1 MFGRSTPSTQVIR
14 VGRTWGEPDDP
25 FMNWMVA
32 SDINDAY
39 YPCYAFVQTD
49 DSYWGIWP
57 KPIGYAVILP
67 SWMSIN
73 DICDDKVSL
82 KRLPITYERLQGY
95 TSRNKQRATS
105 DELQKIMD
113 DTRMQN
119 KRINPTAHNI
129 EVNLEVGLNPAGV
142 RRFFEENIFSEPPA
156 INLTPALLKPYT
168 LQYRMIAANIAR
180 ANDQKTPKTVQV
192 VPYPVFTGKWHGDTC
207 AGPVF
212 DNMMIPRE
220 RGSYPPTFDT
230 TEERNAFFL
239 QICKLL
245 IDGIEKDDGD
255 AKLCENHGN
264 FGECLVGLFDP
275 ASTFAC
281 RWFQNNHFLKNRVI
295 MRLFHKMS
303 ETNDKLTSS
312 DMLDMDA
319 SRQFLEHAF
328 VKGASSNPVPEFEK
342 NFHRTFVVKTSP
354 LANRATQIR
363 IAINHLLEKYMDA
376 AMRIIAKNPMGTDP
390 NPLNTELYSAE
401 HPIPDGK
408 TMAHFLAER
417 HPQLL
422 QRFMEDTQY
431 FNNPTNPIAYLI
443 TDATGESPKGIAIK
457 KSTVLSGMTNRTT
470 FRHQFKELRG
480 VFNYF
485 NSLPDSQQPPL
496 YVDRA
501 VFEKHN
507 APARTMFETFSRSLK
522 SMTGRQGG
530 NRHSGTRRNRRNRRN
545 RFTKRRIM

>member
-32 SDINDAY
+32 HDINDTY
-39 YPCYAFVQTD
+39 YPCHAHAPH

-57 KPIGYAVILP
+57 KPMGYI
-67 SWMSIN
+67 
-73 DICDDKVSL
+73 VSL
-82 KRLPITYERLQGY
+82 PNWMPLHEVRVGNKDTLRVLPITYGRLQEY
-95 TSRNKQRATS
+95 TSSRDGRRATS
-105 DELQKIMD
+105 AELQKITD
-113 DTRMQN
+113 DARMQT
-119 KRINPTAHNI
+119 KRIDATTHKI
-129 EVNLEVGLNPAGV
+129 KVDLEVGLNPAGV
-142 RRFFEENIFSEPPA
+142 RRFFEEHVFSEHPA
-156 INLTPALLKPYT
+156 IILTPALLKPYT

-180 ANDQKTPKTVQV
+180 ANEQKNPKQAQV

-303 ETNDKLTSS
+303 ETNDKLTSNE
-312 DMLDMDA
+312 MLDMDA

-342 NFHRTFVVKTSP
+342 RFHRTFDVKTSR
-354 LANRATQIR
+354 LANRATQSR
-363 IAINHLLEKYMDA
+363 IAINHLFEKYMDA

-390 NPLNTELYSAE
+390 NPLNTELCSAE
-401 HPIPDGK
+401 DPIPDGK

-422 QRFMEDTQY
+422 QRLMEDTQY

-470 FRHQFKELRG
+470 FQHQFKELRG

-496 YVDRA
+496 YVDRT

-507 APARTMFETFSRSLK
+507 APARTMFERFSRSLK

-530 NRHSGTRRNRRNRRN
+530 KRHSGTRRNRR
-545 RFTKRRIM
+545 RFTKRQVM

>member
-32 SDINDAY
+32 HDINDTY
-39 YPCYAFVQTD
+39 YPCHAYAPH

-57 KPIGYAVILP
+57 KPMGYIVVLP
-67 SWMSIN
+67 NWMPLHEVRVGN
-73 DICDDKVSL
+73 KDTLRV
-82 KRLPITYERLQGY
+82 LPITYGRLQEY
-95 TSRNKQRATS
+95 TSSRDGRRATS
-105 DELQKIMD
+105 AELQKITD
-113 DTRMQN
+113 DARMQT
-119 KRINPTAHNI
+119 KRIDATTHKI
-129 EVNLEVGLNPAGV
+129 KVDLEVGLNPAGV
-142 RRFFEENIFSEPPA
+142 RRFFEEHVFSEHPA
-156 INLTPALLKPYT
+156 IILTPALLKPYT

-180 ANDQKTPKTVQV
+180 ANEQKNPKQAQV

-303 ETNDKLTSS
+303 ETNDKLTSNE
-312 DMLDMDA
+312 MLDMDA

-342 NFHRTFVVKTSP
+342 RFHRTFDVKTSR
-354 LANRATQIR
+354 LANRATQSR
-363 IAINHLLEKYMDA
+363 IAINHLFEKYMDA

-390 NPLNTELYSAE
+390 NPLNTELCSAE
-401 HPIPDGK
+401 DPIPDGK

-422 QRFMEDTQY
+422 QRLMEDTQY

-470 FRHQFKELRG
+470 FQHQFKELRG

-496 YVDRA
+496 YVDRT

-507 APARTMFETFSRSLK
+507 APARTMFERFSRSLK

-530 NRHSGTRRNRRNRRN
+530 KRHSGTRRNRR
-545 RFTKRRIM
+545 RFTKRQVM

>member
-1 MFGRSTPSTQVIR
+1 MFSWSKSKPSNQEIS
-14 VGRTWGEPDDP
+14 VGRTWGEPNDP
-25 FMNWMVA
+25 FMSWMVA

-57 KPIGYAVILP
+57 KPIGYAVTLP

-73 DICDDKVSL
+73 DIRDDKVSL
-82 KRLPITYERLQGY
+82 RSLPITHERLQEY
-95 TSRNKQRATS
+95 TSRNGQRATS

-113 DTRMQN
+113 DTCMQN
-119 KRINPTAHNI
+119 KRINATTHNI

-180 ANDQKTPKTVQV
+180 ANQQKTPKKEQV
-192 VPYPVFTGKWHGDTC
+192 VPYPVFTGKWHGNTC

-212 DNMMIPRE
+212 DKMMTPRE
-220 RGSYPPTFDT
+220 RGSYPPAFET
-230 TEERNAFFL
+230 TEDRNAFFL

-245 IDGIEKDDGD
+245 IDGIQKDDGD

-275 ASTFAC
+275 VSTFAC

-295 MRLFHKMS
+295 MRLFHKIV
-303 ETNDKLTSS
+303 ETHDKLTSNET
-312 DMLDMDA
+312 LDMDA
-319 SRQFLEHAF
+319 SRQFLEGSF
-328 VKGASSNPVPEFEK
+328 VKGINGTPAFDQM
-342 NFHRTFVVKTSP
+342 FHRTFNVRTSR
-354 LANRATQIR
+354 LADRASKSRMVFDSLI
-363 IAINHLLEKYMDA
+363 EKCMDA
-376 AMRIIAKNPMGTDP
+376 AMRIIIKNPLGNDP
-390 NPLNTELYSAE
+390 NPLNTELCGAE
-401 HPIPDGK
+401 YPIPDGK

-422 QRFMEDTQY
+422 QRLMEDTQY

-470 FRHQFKELRG
+470 FQNQFKELRG

-496 YVDRA
+496 YVDRTG
-501 VFEKHN
+501 FEKHN
-507 APARTMFETFSRSLK
+507 APARTMFERFSRSLK

-530 NRHSGTRRNRRNRRN
+530 KRHSGTRRNRRNR
-545 RFTKRRIM
+545 FTKR

>member
-1 MFGRSTPSTQVIR
+1 MFSWSKSKPSNQEIR

-25 FMNWMVA
+25 FMSWMVA
-32 SDINDAY
+32 SNINDAY
-39 YPCYAFVQTD
+39 YPCNAFVQTD

-57 KPIGYAVILP
+57 KPIGYAVTLP

-73 DICDDKVSL
+73 DIRDDKVSF
-82 KRLPITYERLQGY
+82 KPLPITHERLQEY
-95 TSRNKQRATS
+95 TSRNGKRATS

-113 DTRMQN
+113 DMRMQN
-119 KRINPTAHNI
+119 KRINATTHEI

-180 ANDQKTPKTVQV
+180 ANQQKTPKKEQV
-192 VPYPVFTGKWHGDTC
+192 VPYPVFTGKWHGNTC

-245 IDGIEKDDGD
+245 IDGIQKDDGD

-275 ASTFAC
+275 VSTFAC

-295 MRLFHKMS
+295 ILLFHKMV
-303 ETNDKLTSS
+303 EIHDNLTSNET
-312 DMLDMDA
+312 LDMDA
-319 SRQFLEHAF
+319 SRKFLEHAF

-342 NFHRTFVVKTSP
+342 KFHRTFDVKTSRV
-354 LANRATQIR
+354 ADRAEQIR

-376 AMRIIAKNPMGTDP
+376 AMHIIAKNPLGNDP

-401 HPIPDGK
+401 YPIPDGK

-422 QRFMEDTQY
+422 QQLMEDKQY

-443 TDATGESPKGIAIK
+443 TYATGKSPKGIAIK
-457 KSTVLSGMTNRTT
+457 KRPDMRGTSPAA
-470 FRHQFKELRG
+470 FQHQIKELR

-496 YVDRA
+496 YVDRT

-507 APARTMFETFSRSLK
+507 APAMTRFERFSSSLK
-522 SMTGRQGG
+522 SMTGRGG
-530 NRHSGTRRNRRNRRN
+530 KRHNGCHTRTRRNRRRY
-545 RFTKRRIM
+545 TKRHVS